1 MLTTKKTVRFIVLV
15 MLSVMAVAC
24 TSSVTDGV
32 VPSQEGTLCLHVQ
45 AENDYLSI
53 ETRASQP
60 LADLTGYTLT
70 LNGQTTEGETVT
82 NQSITLDANNTA
94 KLKAGT
100 YTLTASNQTAA
111 TGGTGCPWHEG
122 TSAQFTIAAGGSAD
136 VTLDLGAPKNAELKI
151 VLAEAFTSS
160 YETLNLTFTD
170 GNRVLSVTTASTLY
184 LMPGSIP
191 YTLTANAKQGT
202 YIQDA
207 SLTGNL
213 TLTAGTTQTLTLS
226 VQPITGLIRID
237 TGNEYGGEF
246 E

>member
-1 MLTTKKTVRFIVLV
+1 
-15 MLSVMAVAC
+15 MLSVMAAAC

-53 ETRASQP
+53 ETRESP
-60 LADLTGYTLT
+60 SLRDLTGYTLT

-82 NQSITLDANNTA
+82 NQTITLDANNTA

-111 TGGTGCPWHEG
+111 TEGTGCPWHEG
-122 TSAQFTIAAGGSAD
+122 TSAQFTIAAGGSAN
-136 VTLDLGAPKNAELKI
+136 VTLDLGAPKNTELKI
-151 VLAEAFTSS
+151 VLEEAFKDH
-160 YETLNLTFTD
+160 YERLNLTFTD
-170 GNRVLSVTTASTLY
+170 VNRVLSVTTDSTLY

-191 YTLTANAKQGT
+191 YTLTADAKQGT

-226 VQPITGLIRID
+226 VRPITGLIRID
-237 TGNEYGGEF
+237 TGKEYGGEF

>member
-1 MLTTKKTVRFIVLV
+1 
-15 MLSVMAVAC
+15 MAVAC
-24 TSSVTDGV
+24 TSSITDGV
-32 VPSQEGTLCLHVQ
+32 MPSQEGTLRLLVQ
-45 AENDYLSI
+45 AEDSYLNI
-53 ETRASQP
+53 ETRESQP
-60 LADLTGYTLT
+60 LLTGYTLT
-70 LNGQTTEGETVT
+70 LNGRTTEGETVT
-82 NQSITLDANNTA
+82 NQTITLDANNTA
-94 KLKAGT
+94 KLKAGI

-111 TGGTGCPWHEG
+111 TEGTGCPWHEG

-151 VLAEAFTSS
+151 VLAKDFTNL
-160 YETLNLTFTD
+160 YKTLNIIFTD
-170 GNRVLSVTTASTLY
+170 DNRVLSVTTDSTLY

-191 YTLTANAKQGT
+191 YTLIADAKQGT

-237 TGNEYGGEF
+237 TGKEYDGEF

>member
-1 MLTTKKTVRFIVLV
+1 
-15 MLSVMAVAC
+15 MAVAC

-45 AENDYLSI
+45 AEDDYLSI

-70 LNGQTTEGETVT
+70 LNGTTKEGETVT
-82 NQSITLDANNTA
+82 NQTITLDANNTA
-94 KLKAGT
+94 KLKAGI
-100 YTLTASNQTAA
+100 YILTASNQTAA
-111 TGGTGCPWHEG
+111 TEGTGCPWHEG
-122 TSAQFTIAAGGSAD
+122 TSAQFTIAAGGSAN
-136 VTLDLGAPKNAELKI
+136 VPLDLGAPKNTELKI
-151 VLAEAFTSS
+151 VLAEAFTNL
-160 YETLNLTFTD
+160 YKTLNLTFTD

-191 YTLTANAKQGT
+191 YTLKADAKQGT

-207 SLTGNL
+207 SLTGTL
-213 TLTAGTTQTLTLS
+213 ILTAGTTQTLTLR

-237 TGNEYGGEF
+237 TGKEHDGEF

>member
-1 MLTTKKTVRFIVLV
+1 
-15 MLSVMAVAC
+15 MAVAC
-24 TSSVTDGV
+24 TSSITDGV
-32 VPSQEGTLCLHVQ
+32 MRSEEGTLRLLVQ
-45 AENDYLSI
+45 AEDSYLNI

-60 LADLTGYTLT
+60 LTSLTGYSLTGYTLT
-70 LNGQTTEGETVT
+70 LNGTTTDDEAVT
-82 NQSITLDANNTA
+82 SQSITLDDNNTA

-111 TGGTGCPWHEG
+111 TKGAGCPWHEG
-122 TSAQFTIAAGGSAD
+122 TAAQFTIAAGGNTA
-136 VTLDLGAPKNAELKI
+136 VTLDLGKPKNAELKI
-151 VLAEAFTSS
+151 VLSKDFSANYGS
-160 YETLNLTFTD
+160 LNLTFTD
-170 GNRVLSVTTASTLY
+170 GKRVLSVTADSTLY

-191 YTLTANAKQGT
+191 YSLIADAKQGT

-237 TGNEYGGEF
+237 TGKEYDGEF

>member
-1 MLTTKKTVRFIVLV
+1 
-15 MLSVMAVAC
+15 MLSVVAVAC

-60 LADLTGYTLT
+60 LRDLTGYTLT
-70 LNGQTTEGETVT
+70 LNGQTTKGETVT
-82 NQSITLDANNTA
+82 NQTITLDANNTA

-111 TGGTGCPWHEG
+111 TEGTGCPWHKG
-122 TSAQFTIAAGGSAD
+122 TSAQFTIAAGGSAN
-136 VTLDLGAPKNAELKI
+136 VTLDLGAPKNTELKI
-151 VLAEAFTSS
+151 ALADAFKSS

-170 GNRVLSVTTASTLY
+170 GSRVLSVTTAYTLY
-184 LMPGSIP
+184 LMPGTIS
-191 YTLTANAKQGT
+191 YTLKADARKESH
-202 YIQDA
+202 IQDA

-237 TGNEYGGEF
+237 TGNEHDGEF

>member
-1 MLTTKKTVRFIVLV
+1 

-53 ETRASQP
+53 ETRASQS

-70 LNGQTTEGETVT
+70 LNGRTTEGETVT
-82 NQSITLDANNTA
+82 NQTITLDANNTA

-100 YTLTASNQTAA
+100 YTLTASNLTAA
-111 TGGTGCPWHEG
+111 TEGTGCPWHEG

-151 VLAEAFTSS
+151 VLAKDFTSS
-160 YETLNLTFTD
+160 YEKLNLTFTD
-170 GNRVLSVTTASTLY
+170 GNRVLSVTTDSTLY

-191 YTLTANAKQGT
+191 YTLTADARKESH
-202 YIQDA
+202 IQDA

-226 VQPITGLIRID
+226 VRPITGLIRID
-237 TGNEYGGEF
+237 TGNEYDGEF

>member
-1 MLTTKKTVRFIVLV
+1 
-15 MLSVMAVAC
+15 MAAAC

-45 AENDYLSI
+45 AEDDYLSI

-70 LNGQTTEGETVT
+70 LNGTTTDGETVT

-94 KLKAGT
+94 KLKAGI
-100 YTLTASNQTAA
+100 YILTASNQTAA
-111 TGGTGCPWHEG
+111 TEGTGCPWHEG

-151 VLAEAFTSS
+151 VLAKDFTNL
-160 YETLNLTFTD
+160 YKTLNIIFTD
-170 GNRVLSVTTASTLY
+170 DNRVLSVTTASTLY

-191 YTLTANAKQGT
+191 YTLTADARKDSH
-202 YIQDA
+202 IQDA

>member
-1 MLTTKKTVRFIVLV
+1 ML
-15 MLSVMAVAC
+15 
-24 TSSVTDGV
+24 
-32 VPSQEGTLCLHVQ
+32 VQ
-45 AENDYLSI
+45 AEDSYLNI
-53 ETRASQP
+53 ETRESQP
-60 LADLTGYTLT
+60 LTILTGYTLT
-70 LNGQTTEGETVT
+70 LNGTTTDGETVT
-82 NQSITLDANNTA
+82 SQSITLDANNTA

-111 TGGTGCPWHEG
+111 TTGAGCPWHEG
-122 TSAQFTIAAGGSAD
+122 TSAQFTIAAGGNTA
-136 VTLDLGAPKNAELKI
+136 VTLDLGKPKNAELKI
-151 VLAEAFTSS
+151 VLSEVFSAN
-160 YETLNLTFTD
+160 YETLHLTFTD

-191 YTLTANAKQGT
+191 YTLTADARKDT
-202 YIQDA
+202 HIQDA

-237 TGNEYGGEF
+237 TGKEYDGEF

>member
-1 MLTTKKTVRFIVLV
+1 

-24 TSSVTDGV
+24 TSSITDGV
-32 VPSQEGTLCLHVQ
+32 MPSEEGTLRLLVQ
-45 AENDYLSI
+45 AEDSYLNI
-53 ETRASQP
+53 ETRESQP
-60 LADLTGYTLT
+60 LTYTLT
-70 LNGQTTEGETVT
+70 LNGTTTEGETVT
-82 NQSITLDANNTA
+82 SQSITLDANNTA

-111 TGGTGCPWHEG
+111 TRGAGCPWHEG
-122 TSAQFTIAAGGSAD
+122 TSAQFTIAAGGNTA
-136 VTLDLGAPKNAELKI
+136 VTLDLGKPKNAELKI
-151 VLAEAFTSS
+151 VLSKDFSNNYGS
-160 YETLNLTFTD
+160 LNLTFTD
-170 GNRVLSVTTASTLY
+170 GNRVLSVTADSTLY

-191 YTLTANAKQGT
+191 YTLTADARQGT
-202 YIQDA
+202 HIQDA

>member
-1 MLTTKKTVRFIVLV
+1 
-15 MLSVMAVAC
+15 MLSVMAAAC

-53 ETRASQP
+53 ETRVSQP

-82 NQSITLDANNTA
+82 NQTITLDANNTA

-111 TGGTGCPWHEG
+111 TEGTGCPWHEG
-122 TSAQFTIAAGGSAD
+122 TSAQFTIAAGGSAN
-136 VTLDLGAPKNAELKI
+136 VTLDLGAPKNTELKI
-151 VLAEAFTSS
+151 VLADAFTSS

-170 GNRVLSVTTASTLY
+170 GNRVLSVTTAYTLY

-191 YTLTANAKQGT
+191 YTLTADAKQGT

-207 SLTGNL
+207 SLTGTL
-213 TLTAGTTQTLTLS
+213 ILTAGTTQTLTLS

>member
-1 MLTTKKTVRFIVLV
+1 

-24 TSSVTDGV
+24 TSSITDGV
-32 VPSQEGTLCLHVQ
+32 MPSQEGTLRLLVQ
-45 AENDYLSI
+45 AEDSYLNI
-53 ETRASQP
+53 ETREAQHIERTS
-60 LADLTGYTLT
+60 LTGYTLT
-70 LNGQTTEGETVT
+70 LNGTTTEGETVT
-82 NQSITLDANNTA
+82 SQSITLDTINTA

-111 TGGTGCPWHEG
+111 TRGAGCPWHEG
-122 TSAQFTIAAGGSAD
+122 TSAQFTIAAGGNTA
-136 VTLDLGAPKNAELKI
+136 VTLDLGKPKNAELKI
-151 VLAEAFTSS
+151 VLSKDFSANYGS
-160 YETLNLTFTD
+160 LNLTFTD
-170 GNRVLSVTTASTLY
+170 GKRVLSVTADSTLY

-191 YTLTANAKQGT
+191 YSLIADAKQGT

-237 TGNEYGGEF
+237 TGKEYDGEF

>member
-1 MLTTKKTVRFIVLV
+1 

-24 TSSVTDGV
+24 TSSITDGV
-32 VPSQEGTLCLHVQ
+32 MPSQEGTLRLLVQ
-45 AENDYLSI
+45 AEDSYLNI
-53 ETRASQP
+53 ETRESQR
-60 LADLTGYTLT
+60 LKSLTGYTLT
-70 LNGQTTEGETVT
+70 LNGTTTEGETVT
-82 NQSITLDANNTA
+82 SQSITLDDNNTA

-111 TGGTGCPWHEG
+111 TKGAGCPWHEG
-122 TSAQFTIAAGGSAD
+122 TSAQFTIAAGGNTA
-136 VTLDLGAPKNAELKI
+136 VTLDLGKPKNAELKI
-151 VLAEAFTSS
+151 VLSKDFSANYGS
-160 YETLNLTFTD
+160 LNLTFTD
-170 GNRVLSVTTASTLY
+170 GKRVLSVTADSTLY

-191 YTLTANAKQGT
+191 YSLIADAKQGT

-237 TGNEYGGEF
+237 TGKEYDGEF

>member
-1 MLTTKKTVRFIVLV
+1 

-24 TSSVTDGV
+24 TSSITDGV
-32 VPSQEGTLCLHVQ
+32 MPSEEGTLRLLVQ
-45 AENDYLSI
+45 AEDSYLNI

-70 LNGQTTEGETVT
+70 LNGTTTDGETVT

-94 KLKAGT
+94 KLKAGI
-100 YTLTASNQTAA
+100 YILTASNQTAA
-111 TGGTGCPWHEG
+111 TEGTGCPWHEG

-136 VTLDLGAPKNAELKI
+136 VTLDLGKPKNAELKI
-151 VLAEAFTSS
+151 VLSKDFSANYGS
-160 YETLNLTFTD
+160 LNLTFTD
-170 GNRVLSVTTASTLY
+170 GNRLLSVMTDSTLY

-191 YTLTANAKQGT
+191 YTLTADARKGT
-202 YIQDA
+202 HIQDA
-207 SLTGNL
+207 SLQGTL

-226 VQPITGLIRID
+226 IQPITGLIRIETGD
-237 TGNEYGGEF
+237 THDGEF

>member
-1 MLTTKKTVRFIVLV
+1 
-15 MLSVMAVAC
+15 MLSVMVAAC

-53 ETRASQP
+53 ETRESQS

-70 LNGQTTEGETVT
+70 LNGTPTEGETVT
-82 NQSITLDANNTA
+82 NQTITLDANNTA

-111 TGGTGCPWHEG
+111 TTGIGCPWHEG

-151 VLAEAFTSS
+151 VLEEAFKDH
-160 YETLNLTFTD
+160 YERLNLTFTD
-170 GNRVLSVTTASTLY
+170 VNRVLSVTTDSTLY

-191 YTLTANAKQGT
+191 YTLTADAKQGT

-237 TGNEYGGEF
+237 TGKEYGGEF

>member
-1 MLTTKKTVRFIVLV
+1 MV
-15 MLSVMAVAC
+15 AAC

-32 VPSQEGTLCLHVQ
+32 VPSQEGTLCLRIQ
-45 AENDYLSI
+45 AEDDYLSI
-53 ETRASQP
+53 ETRESQP
-60 LADLTGYTLT
+60 LADLTAYTLT

-82 NQSITLDANNTA
+82 NQTITLDASNTA

-111 TGGTGCPWHEG
+111 TTGTGCPWHEG

-151 VLAEAFTSS
+151 VLAEAFTNR
-160 YETLNLTFTD
+160 YEEPDLTFID

-184 LMPGSIP
+184 LMPGTIP
-191 YTLTANAKQGT
+191 YALTADAKQGT

-226 VQPITGLIRID
+226 VQPITGLIRIE
-237 TGNEYGGEF
+237 TGDEYGGEF